1 MSISKIID
9 NFNTKKYNNVIN
21 LSLEKLSKGEGFYI
35 YYEYISESY
44 YRLGY
49 FDASLIFVNKGLKV
63 NPSSIKLNDIKNKLE
78 KNNYFSYGI
87 VGQYYTYP
95 ISNEKRLFES
105 VRRVNKIESKN
116 EEPLVSIVT
125 ALYNNDK
132 TLERCLESVQNQN
145 YKNIEHIII
154 DGGSNENVIEI
165 LKKYKDKVGYIIS
178 EKDNGIYHAMNK
190 GIKLARGK
198 YICLVNSD
206 DFYDEDHILNLVN
219 EIKKSKSDV
228 VYTNFN
234 IDKNKCKSS
243 ESIDE
248 GIYFGNLNVNHAS
261 FLVTKQAYNKVGLYD
276 ENLKIISDIKW
287 IRDAYKAKVN
297 FHYLDAYTFNFST
310 GGLSG
315 GVSESHKKLMHKE
328 ITTLYQ
334 DSFSFLKDSEC
345 IGIYNFRFNPNNT
358 HFISEILHKYNNEL
372 ALVNALREYVL
383 DCLLYRDNFN
393 LEHTESGGAFVKLLS
408 LTGLLNIPL
417 SSIRIRTKFGCFS
430 SYVKKI
436 DNISQRIGVLN
447 KKKTILNYAHIFST
461 PSETFIYDI
470 VKRLE
475 GQGYDCVF
483 LCDEVKLEKERP
495 LQNKIHIP
503 WAHLRHELREK
514 LYQHLI
520 GSIKPDLLLSHFAL
534 NDWKLKQRLKPLG
547 IDLPTI
553 SMTHGIDVFI
563 AKENQEYREFLLDEY
578 GKGKSNRLSTV
589 SKFLKNTLIEV
600 GVEEEKIDLIHNS
613 IDDVF
618 YKNRKND
625 LKNTKDKKIRVLTI
639 GRCIEW
645 KGHDD
650 TIQAIYLLR
659 KDNHLDIELTIVY
672 GKSEGCLTN
681 LKNLTNKLEL
691 SDKVHFIDFVNFKEN
706 PTYFNQFDL
715 YVQASKYS
723 DDLIPRTETFGVA
736 ALEAIA
742 SGLPIVVTDAGGLPE
757 VTGGETKF
765 SKIAKNNNPIDM
777 AEKIHQIINEGAI
790 YESNEAYAID
800 RLEHFSE
807 EKQMS
812 KFDILVSKVLNKNIN
827 ISLFSANTIYGAG
840 YAAYRVLQ
848 SLRHYTS
855 TSPTM
860 HTIDATH
867 IKNKS
872 VNVIEHPQGK
882 KANWRTYQTP
892 SNSKDGMTI
901 FSYNE
906 PILSNQELYEIVKD
920 SDVIHLHWVAR
931 FISLENIAFLS
942 NLNKPVI
949 MTIRDMYPLTGGC
962 HYFHGCEEWKRD
974 CNNCH
979 QLFDDINNISSQT
992 LEYKKNNYNFENITI
1007 TCLSEHTKNIISKS
1021 IYKNCQTKVIPNSI
1035 ELDVFKPD
1043 HKREKRE
1050 KLNISHNKKIIGF
1063 VPSFNS
1069 DVKGFKEAIEV
1080 LNNLTKNSK
1089 LGNDIVV
1096 LIIGNGSVAEKLI
1109 NAECYN
1115 VGYISDNIELAKYY
1129 SAMDV
1134 LLLPSLEETFSN
1146 TTAESIA
1153 CGTPVAGFATGAIGD
1168 LAIEGQTGKAVPVG
1182 NTSALESAVVEVLN
1196 SQYDRHKVREFAV
1209 ERLEMRF
1216 QARAYEDL
1224 YRELLTNQVTQIPNS
1239 VQPVGFY
1246 NYDGLNKFISVRN
1259 G

>member
-1 MSISKIID
+1 MSISEIID
-9 NFNTKKYNNVIN
+9 SLNKKKYNNVIN
-21 LSLEKLSKGEGFYI
+21 LSLEKLTKGKEFYI

-44 YRLGY
+44 YKLAD
-49 FDASLIFVNKGLKV
+49 FDAALVFVNKGLKI
-63 NPSSIKLNDIKNKLE
+63 NPRSIKLTDIKNKLE
-78 KNNYFSYGI
+78 KNNAFSYGV

-105 VRRVNKIESKN
+105 VRRVNKTES

-125 ALYNNDK
+125 ALYDNDK
-132 TLERCLESVQNQN
+132 TLERCLKSVQNQN

-154 DGGSNENVIEI
+154 DGGSNENVIKI
-165 LKKYKDKVGYIIS
+165 LEKYENKVAYIIS

-190 GIKLARGK
+190 GIKLARGE

-206 DFYDEDHILNLVN
+206 DFYDEDHILNLVK

-243 ESIDE
+243 ESIDA

-261 FLVTKQAYNKVGLYD
+261 FLVSKQTYNKVGLYD

-287 IRDAYKAKVN
+287 IRDAYEAKVD
-297 FHYLDAYTFNFST
+297 FHYFDAYTFNFST

-328 ITTLYQ
+328 ITSLYQ
-334 DSFSFLKDSEC
+334 DSFSFLKASEC
-345 IGIYNFRFNPNNT
+345 IRIYNFRFNPNNT
-358 HFISEILHKYNNEL
+358 HFISEILHKYTSEVSL
-372 ALVNALREYVL
+372 LSALRKYVL

-393 LEHTESGGAFVKLLS
+393 LEHTESGGIFVKLLS
-408 LTGLLNIPL
+408 LTSLLNIPL

-430 SYVKKI
+430 SYVEKI
-436 DNISQRIGVLN
+436 DKICQRIGALN

-514 LYQHLI
+514 LYQYLI
-520 GSIKPDLLLSHFAL
+520 DSIKPDLLLSHFAL

-547 IDLPTI
+547 IELPTI

-563 AKENQEYREFLLDEY
+563 AKENQEYRKFLLDEY
-578 GKGKSNRLSTV
+578 GKDKSNRLSTV

-600 GVEEEKIDLIHNS
+600 GVKEEKIDLIHNS

-618 YKNRKND
+618 YTNRKSVV
-625 LKNTKDKKIRVLTI
+625 KNKKNKKINVLSI

-650 TIQAIYLLR
+650 VIQAIYLLR
-659 KDNHLDIELTIVY
+659 KDHYLDIELTIVY

-681 LKNLTNKLEL
+681 LKALTNKLEL
-691 SDKVHFIDFVNFKEN
+691 SNQIHFIDFVNFKEN

-742 SGLPIVVTDAGGLPE
+742 SGLPVVVTDAGGLPE
-757 VTGGETKF
+757 VAGEDTKF
-765 SKIAKNNNPIDM
+765 SKIAKNNNYIDM
-777 AEKIHQIINEGAI
+777 AEKIFQIINEGSI
-790 YESNEAYAID
+790 YESNEGYAID

-807 EKQMS
+807 KKQMS
-812 KFDILVSKVLNKNIN
+812 KFEVLISKVLNKNIN
-827 ISLFSANTIYGAG
+827 IALFSANTIYGAG

-848 SLRHYTS
+848 SLRHYTN
-855 TSPTM
+855 TVPTM
-860 HTIDATH
+860 HTTDLTH

-882 KANWRTYQTP
+882 GNSWRSYQRP

-906 PILSNQELYEIVKD
+906 PILSNQDLYEIVKD
-920 SDVIHLHWVAR
+920 SEVIHLHWIAR
-931 FISLENIAFLS
+931 FLSLENIAFLS
-942 NLNKPVI
+942 NLNKPLI

-992 LEYKKNNYNFENITI
+992 LEYKKSNYNFENITI
-1007 TCLSEHTKNIISKS
+1007 TCLSQHTKNIISKS
-1021 IYKNCQTKVIPNSI
+1021 IYKNCKVNVIPNSI
-1035 ELDVFKPD
+1035 ELGVFKPD
-1043 HKREKRE
+1043 YKREKRKE
-1050 KLNISHNKKIIGF
+1050 LNISDNKKIIGF

-1080 LNNLTKNSK
+1080 LNQLTKNSK
-1089 LGNDIVV
+1089 FGDDIVV
-1096 LIIGNGSVAEKLI
+1096 LIIGNGSAAEKLI

-1115 VGYISDNIELAKYY
+1115 VGYVNDNIELAKYY

-1168 LAIEGQTGKAVPVG
+1168 LAIEGKTGKAVPVG
-1182 NTSALESAVVEVLN
+1182 NTIALQDAVVEVLN
-1196 SQYDRHKVREFAV
+1196 SKYNRHEVRAFAV
-1209 ERLEMRF
+1209 ERLDMKL
-1216 QARAYEDL
+1216 QARAYEYL
-1224 YRELLTNQVTQIPNS
+1224 YRELLTSQVSKIPNYEKS
-1239 VQPVGFY
+1239 VGFY
-1246 NYDGLNKFISVRN
+1246 NYDDLNKFISIKN